1 MPQFSGPLPWLEGSD
16 WGGGLGFTGLWELR
30 TWGFSAPLS
39 SPAWGVVVRTIS
51 SKCLYHLT
59 PPLGLNACKCLPFWV
74 PCWQGLVG
82 PAREALGMAAAFLGA
97 GQGGQ
102 DEGSTVRQPQQGED
116 PGANSPPRALAKKP
130 PLVLSRPCILPTP
143 HAMESRLF
151 PSLRADCLAHDTS
164 SPRRLGLWLPAG
176 LSDLE

>member
-1 MPQFSGPLPWLEGSD
+1 
-16 WGGGLGFTGLWELR
+16 
-30 TWGFSAPLS
+30 
-39 SPAWGVVVRTIS
+39 
-51 SKCLYHLT
+51 
-59 PPLGLNACKCLPFWV
+59 
-74 PCWQGLVG
+74 
-82 PAREALGMAAAFLGA
+82 MAAAFLGA